1 MIIQRTG
8 GDLVTRYVQY
18 TVIPDGQLE
27 FYGAHNV
34 LKFEPGVH
42 FQNATLLA
50 VMDGLPEVSVS
61 FRQYLSS
68 ICTVWHYNVNFNNN
82 CVTDSY
88 IC

>member
-1 MIIQRTG
+1 MIVQRTG

-50 VMDGLPEVSVS
+50 VMDGLPEVSVFFS
-61 FRQYLSS
+61 QYLSS
-68 ICTVWHYNVNFNNN
+68 IMHIMALQCNFKIIIVL
-82 CVTDSY
+82 C
-88 IC
+88 